1 MSTNAVTN
9 KPTHS
14 STKIRMMAQIAML
27 TAVAEILML
36 FEIPLPFAPAFYEID
51 LSEVPILIGCFAMG
65 PIAGVIIET
74 LKILLNFLIN
84 GTITAGVGEMANLA
98 IGCAFIVP
106 AGMIYKAHKSRK
118 NALIGMVT
126 GTVVMTVI
134 GGFLN
139 AYVLLP
145 AYAAAFGGIDAIIGL
160 GTAVNDRINGLAS
173 FVLLAVVPFNLV
185 KGVVV
190 SIVTFILYKHVS
202 RVLIHQGV

>member
-1 MSTNAVTN
+1 MSTKIMTKSPAQ
-9 KPTHS
+9 S
-14 STKIRMMAQIAML
+14 SAKIRMMAQIAML

-65 PIAGVIIET
+65 PVAGVIIET

-84 GTITAGVGEMANLA
+84 STVTAGVGEMANLA

-106 AGMIYKAHKSRK
+106 AGIIYKKRKCRK
-118 NALIGMVT
+118 NAVIGMIA
-126 GTVVMTVI
+126 GTLTMTVI

-145 AYAAAFGGIDAIIGL
+145 AYAAAFGGMDAIISM
-160 GTAVNDRINGLAS
+160 GTAVNGSITGVQS
-173 FVLLAVVPFNLV
+173 FVLFAVVPFNLV

-190 SIVTFILYKHVS
+190 SIVTFLLYKHVS
-202 RVLIHQGV
+202 RILIHNM

>member
-1 MSTNAVTN
+1 MSTHVSTN
-9 KPTHS
+9 GNTRN
-14 STKIRMMAQIAML
+14 STKVRMMAQIAML

-65 PIAGVIIET
+65 PVAGVIIET

-84 GTITAGVGEMANLA
+84 GTITAGVGEFANLA

-106 AGMIYKAHKSRK
+106 AGLIYKMHKSRR
-118 NALIGMVT
+118 NAMIGMAA
-126 GTVVMTVI
+126 GTVFMTVI
-134 GGFLN
+134 GGFFN

-145 AYAAAFGGIDAIIGL
+145 AYAAAFGGIDAIIGM
-160 GTAVNDRINGLAS
+160 GTAVNGNINGLTS

-185 KGVVV
+185 KGIVV
-190 SIVTFILYKHVS
+190 SAVTFVLYKHVS
-202 RVLIHQGV
+202 RILIHNN

>member
-98 IGCAFIVP
+98 IGCAFIAP
-106 AGMIYKAHKSRK
+106 AGMIYKQHKSRK

-126 GTVVMTVI
+126 GTVFMTVI

-145 AYAAAFGGIDAIIGL
+145 VYASLFGGMDAIIGM
-160 GTAVNDRINGLAS
+160 GTAVNGRINGLAS

-190 SIVTFILYKHVS
+190 STVTFILYKRVS
-202 RVLIHQGV
+202 RILIHNK